1 MLTVEIRI
9 QGCLDEEWS
18 QWLSDL
24 DIEYTPENETILS
37 GLLPDQAALF
47 GLIARMRDLGLQMIY
62 VHSEEQA

>member
-47 GLIARMRDLGLQMIY
+47 GLIARMRDLGLQMTY
-62 VHSEEQA
+62 VHSEERA

>member
-47 GLIARMRDLGLQMIY
+47 GLIARMRDLGLQMTY
-62 VHSEEQA
+62 VHSEERE

>member
-1 MLTVEIRI
+1 MLTVEIRV

-47 GLIARMRDLGLQMIY
+47 GLIARMRDLGLQMMY

>member
-47 GLIARMRDLGLQMIY
+47 GLIARMRDLGLQMTY
-62 VHSEEQA
+62 VHSEEKV